1 MVYDRTHTRDLSEL
15 GPMHLARLIP
25 FAAVTFAIASMASI
39 GLPGFSGFVAEFEIL
54 IGAWRAFPTL
64 AMMAGAGIL
73 IGIAFTWRA
82 LDKAFFGEGPA
93 AERVTVQCPRIS
105 LAERMGAAILIA
117 ATLVAGVYPRLLLDL
132 IIPALNS
139 PLFDGLRKGVWR

>member
-1 MVYDRTHTRDLSEL
+1 MLWKRTGTCFRQ
-15 GPMHLARLIP
+15 GTA
-25 FAAVTFAIASMASI
+25 
-39 GLPGFSGFVAEFEIL
+39 
-54 IGAWRAFPTL
+54 
-64 AMMAGAGIL
+64 
-73 IGIAFTWRA
+73 
-82 LDKAFFGEGPA
+82 GPA
-93 AERVTVQCPRIS
+93 ARPAAVDCPRIS